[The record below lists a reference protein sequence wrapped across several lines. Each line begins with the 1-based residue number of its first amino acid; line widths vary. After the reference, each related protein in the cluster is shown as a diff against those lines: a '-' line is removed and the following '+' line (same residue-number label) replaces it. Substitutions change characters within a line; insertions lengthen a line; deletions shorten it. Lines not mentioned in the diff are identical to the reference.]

1 VALNTIKQ
9 QTNKYYSDNYCAS
22 ISINYHANT
31 LIVAVLE
38 IKIRADGQYICNNKK
53 ITIIKRFIEKE
64 IYIYLLHYSVLLQ
77 YEKQP
82 KASIFNLKKRNATF
96 HRDYTGNNGMLTSL
110 F

>member
-1 VALNTIKQ
+1 MNPLNTIKQ
-9 QTNKYYSDNYCAS
+9 QTNKYYSDNYFVS

-53 ITIIKRFIEKE
+53 ITIIKRFMKLNFQKCV
-64 IYIYLLHYSVLLQ
+64 YCNMKKS
-77 YEKQP
+77 